1 MNKNVQQLG
10 IQAGLISDTPNG
22 FDRTQLTVAEKEFAR
37 LIVEQ
42 CRQVLTEVY
51 RQTPLEQCG
60 YLLHADEEIA
70 EFFYC
75 TAP

>member
-1 MNKNVQQLG
+1 MNNKINDLAV
-10 IQAGLISDTPNG
+10 QAGLIAKEYNG
-22 FDRTQLTVAEKEFAR
+22 FDRTALTAAEREFAR

-51 RQTPLEQCG
+51 RKTPLECAG
-60 YLLHADEEIA
+60 YLLGADEEIA
-70 EFFYC
+70 EYFYC